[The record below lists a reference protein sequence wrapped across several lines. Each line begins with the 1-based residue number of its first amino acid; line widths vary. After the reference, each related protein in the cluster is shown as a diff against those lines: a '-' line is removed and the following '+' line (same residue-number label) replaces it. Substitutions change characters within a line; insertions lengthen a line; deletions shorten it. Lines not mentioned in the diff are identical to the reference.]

1 MLLLS
6 GHSLTVARKVPLEA
20 LGISLSE
27 RESTANMTPA
37 DMTGIT
43 VNSWFQDDTDPGK
56 DIVWRVKSIQQIYGT
71 KTTQITLEHAVNTL
85 KDRILFGEITP
96 EKMSGRKGAKN
107 CTAKEAIQ
115 YILKQQGDWTLGT
128 CAFNVSNPYKFDG
141 NSLYDALETVSN
153 SLDGCWWSYDFSTYP
168 FKISFTK
175 KSSDIGTIFR
185 AGRNLTAITK
195 TIDRTGM
202 YTRFY
207 PIGKDDLHVSGG
219 GYVEKNTAAYG
230 VISKVETDQT
240 IDTKAELK
248 RWSTERLN
256 RHAEP
261 VVTIEVEGFE
271 LSEQTGENMD
281 RLILG
286 RMCYVPLPEFGTEI
300 LETITALQYPDK
312 LFKKEVFKATL
323 ANTKRDVTKILSEA
337 LKSGGKGGRA
347 SAKKAKEDM
356 AWFEDTNTHVAMC
369 AKGIVGVDAKGN
381 PNWIRLSQIY
391 VDGNG
396 ISQTVETVK
405 NGQDE
410 MKSTIEQHE
419 DDIKQTVEA
428 VGTDGKITAASICVA
443 IEKAGSAAR
452 ISADHIILTGK
463 TTINDV
469 MTVLNN
475 SVSIKKPMITDNI
488 TLRSGKSIKFDGNGV
503 TITDEKAADLIRNL
517 RITQSGNTYTL
528 QKRALGDSDWANVG
542 SFSRAVSSFV
552 VGGGSGKVNVTA
564 LPQNQTKSVKISVDG
579 YATILVNGTY
589 TFRALYENDDGD
601 DVPTGAT
608 KSVTVNVDPYPN
620 SAVMTRAK
628 AGRTSG
634 GTDLYYGKLY
644 YWDDDDGSYQ
654 PASSGS
660 YYWYYSSTNRAGSN
674 TYHY

>member
-56 DIVWRVKSIQQIYGT
+56 GIVWRVKSIQQIYGT

-219 GYVEKNTAAYG
+219 GYVEKNTSAYG

-240 IDTKAELK
+240 LTTQSELT
-248 RWSTERLN
+248 RWANERLTK
-256 RHAEP
+256 HAEP
-261 VVTIEVEGFE
+261 VVTIDVDGLE
-271 LSEQTGENMD
+271 LSAQTGESMD
-281 RLILG
+281 KLVLG
-286 RMCYVPLPEFGTEI
+286 RMGYIPLPEFDTEI
-300 LETITALQYPDK
+300 LETITAANYRDK
-312 LFKKEVFKATL
+312 LFQPEVVKITL
-323 ANTKRDVTKILSEA
+323 ANNRNDVTKIIAEEI
-337 LKSGGKGGRA
+337 KRGGGGGRA
-347 SAKKAKEDM
+347 AARQQKEDH
-356 AWFEDTNTHVAMC
+356 AWFEDTDERVSMVATGLSGAVARIDVMEDNIELKVD
-369 AKGIVGVDAKGN
+369 KGGVIQAIRVSTEGVKIQATKVELGDYATVGQLEAVSADISDLRTGELGFSHLVGTRGDFN
-381 PNWIRLSQIY
+381 SIYLGGSQLSRTTL
-391 VDGNG
+391 
-396 ISQTVETVK
+396 TVE
-405 NGQDE
+405 G
-410 MKSTIEQHE
+410 
-419 DDIKQTVEA
+419 
-428 VGTDGKITAASICVA
+428 
-443 IEKAGSAAR
+443 
-452 ISADHIILTGK
+452 
-463 TTINDV
+463 
-469 MTVLNN
+469 
-475 SVSIKKPMITDNI
+475 VSHN
-488 TLRSGKSIKFDGNGV
+488 FV
-503 TITDEKAADLIRNL
+503 T
-517 RITQSGNTYTL
+517 
-528 QKRALGDSDWANVG
+528 W
-542 SFSRAVSSFV
+542 
-552 VGGGSGKVNVTA
+552 
-564 LPQNQTKSVKISVDG
+564 
-579 YATILVNGTY
+579 
-589 TFRALYENDDGD
+589 
-601 DVPTGAT
+601 
-608 KSVTVNVDPYPN
+608 
-620 SAVMTRAK
+620 
-628 AGRTSG
+628 
-634 GTDLYYGKLY
+634 YG
-644 YWDDDDGSYQ
+644 
-654 PASSGS
+654 
-660 YYWYYSSTNRAGSN
+660 
-674 TYHY
+674 

>member
-6 GHSLTVARKVPLEA
+6 GHSLNAPRKVTLEA
-20 LGISLSE
+20 FSLQLNE
-27 RESTANMTPA
+27 RESTATITPA

-43 VNSWFQDDTDPGK
+43 ANSWMHDDTEPGK
-56 DIVWRVKSIQQIYGT
+56 GIVWRVKSIRQAYGT
-71 KTTQITLEHAVNTL
+71 DTYTVQLEHAISTL
-85 KDRILFGEITP
+85 KDRILFGEVKTATLA
-96 EKMSGRKGAKN
+96 GRTGATT
-107 CTAKEAIQ
+107 CTAEQAVR
-115 YILKQQGDWTLGT
+115 YILKQQSDWALGT
-128 CAFNVSNPYKFDG
+128 FAFNVSNPYKFDG
-141 NSLYDALETVSN
+141 ETLYDALETVAN
-153 SLDGCWWSYDFSTYP
+153 SLDGCWWTYDFSTYP
-168 FKISFTK
+168 FKINFTK
-175 KSSDIGTIFR
+175 KSTAVGTVLR
-185 AGRNLTAITK
+185 AGRNMTALTK
-195 TIDRTGM
+195 TIDRSGM
-202 YTRFY
+202 YTRHY
-207 PIGKDDLHVSGG
+207 PIGKNDLKLDGG

-240 IDTKAELK
+240 IDTKDELK
-248 RWSTERLN
+248 RWSNERLN

-271 LSEQTGENMD
+271 LSEQTGESMD

-300 LETITALQYPDK
+300 LETITALSYPDK

-337 LKSGGKGGRA
+337 LKSGGKGSRA
-347 SAKKAKEDM
+347 AAKKDKEDF
-356 AWFEDTNTHVAMC
+356 AWFEDTNNHVAMC

-381 PNWIRLSQIY
+381 PNWTRLSQIY

-405 NGQDE
+405 KGQEE

-419 DDIKQTVEA
+419 DYIKQTVEA

-517 RITQSGNTYTL
+517 RITQNGNTYTL
-528 QKRALGDSDWANVG
+528 QKRILGESDWVTVG
-542 SFSRAVSSFV
+542 SFSRAVTSWL

-564 LPQNQTKSVKISVDG
+564 LPQDQTKSVNISVDG
-579 YATILVNGTY
+579 NSTISANGTY
-589 TFRALYENDDGD
+589 TYKAMYENGDGD
-601 DVPTGAT
+601 DVPTGAQ
-608 KSVTVNVDPYPN
+608 KSVTVNVDMYPN
-620 SAVMTRAK
+620 SAMMTRAK

-634 GTDLYYGKLY
+634 GSDVYYGRLY

>member
-71 KTTQITLEHAVNTL
+71 KTTQISLEHAVNTL

-240 IDTKAELK
+240 LTTQSELT
-248 RWSTERLN
+248 RWANERLAK
-256 RHAEP
+256 HAEP
-261 VVTIEVEGFE
+261 VVTIDVDGLE
-271 LSEQTGENMD
+271 LSAQTGESMD
-281 RLILG
+281 KLALG
-286 RMCYVPLPEFGTEI
+286 RMGYIPLPEFGTEI
-300 LETITALQYPDK
+300 LETITAANYRDK
-312 LFKKEVFKATL
+312 LFQPEVVKITL
-323 ANTKRDVTKILSEA
+323 ANNRNDVTKIIAEEI
-337 LKSGGKGGRA
+337 KRGGGGGRA
-347 SAKKAKEDM
+347 AARQQKEDH
-356 AWFEDTNTHVAMC
+356 AWFEDTDERVSMVATGLGDAVARIDVAEDNIGLKVDKNGVIAAINISPESVDISASRINLTGYVTASDLEAVNAKFDNLVSGATTATTLKTNLLSAGTGFTYQSHTVSFKTIEATNGTFHAMC
-369 AKGIVGVDAKGN
+369 
-381 PNWIRLSQIY
+381 Y
-391 VDGNG
+391 
-396 ISQTVETVK
+396 
-405 NGQDE
+405 
-410 MKSTIEQHE
+410 
-419 DDIKQTVEA
+419 
-428 VGTDGKITAASICVA
+428 
-443 IEKAGSAAR
+443 
-452 ISADHIILTGK
+452 
-463 TTINDV
+463 
-469 MTVLNN
+469 
-475 SVSIKKPMITDNI
+475 
-488 TLRSGKSIKFDGNGV
+488 
-503 TITDEKAADLIRNL
+503 
-517 RITQSGNTYTL
+517 
-528 QKRALGDSDWANVG
+528 
-542 SFSRAVSSFV
+542 
-552 VGGGSGKVNVTA
+552 
-564 LPQNQTKSVKISVDG
+564 
-579 YATILVNGTY
+579 
-589 TFRALYENDDGD
+589 
-601 DVPTGAT
+601 
-608 KSVTVNVDPYPN
+608 
-620 SAVMTRAK
+620 
-628 AGRTSG
+628 
-634 GTDLYYGKLY
+634 
-644 YWDDDDGSYQ
+644 
-654 PASSGS
+654 
-660 YYWYYSSTNRAGSN
+660 
-674 TYHY
+674 